1 MEASKGLLALV
12 AFLASYLT
20 VVIGKL
26 SPQECRQLGFSS
38 NLLCGSCNDLKQFKL
53 DVLVDNCRSCCEK
66 DKAENEGKFARGQD
80 PILLLHDESNDVKDT
95 LSIDKWDTDT
105 IEEFLREKLV
115 F

>member
-1 MEASKGLLALV
+1 MEARKELLALL

-53 DVLVDNCRSCCEK
+53 DILVDNCRSCCEK
-66 DKAENEGKFARGQD
+66 DKAENEGKVNRNVTNPPYLMMIIG
-80 PILLLHDESNDVKDT
+80 VVCY
-95 LSIDKWDTDT
+95 
-105 IEEFLREKLV
+105 REYG
-115 F
+115 